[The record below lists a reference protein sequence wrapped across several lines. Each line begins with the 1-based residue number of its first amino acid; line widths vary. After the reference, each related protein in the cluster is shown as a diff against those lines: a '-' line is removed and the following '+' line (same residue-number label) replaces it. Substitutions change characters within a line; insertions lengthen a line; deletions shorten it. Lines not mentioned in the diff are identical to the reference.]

1 MSQEGTDQYSTW
13 VELAER
19 ASKETDP
26 EKLMRIIEKLCRAL
40 DRETV
45 PVSAQV
51 RPSRS
56 DQGGQGV
63 AE

>member
-1 MSQEGTDQYSTW
+1 MAQDGTKQYWTW
-13 VELAER
+13 VEIAER

-26 EKLMRIIEKLCRAL
+26 EKLMRILEELCRAL
-40 DRETV
+40 DRKTAAA
-45 PVSAQV
+45 SAQV

-56 DQGGQGV
+56 DQHKQEA